1 MSNNKVRGRPFQ
13 PGESG
18 NLLGRPVGARS
29 QFSASFL
36 RDLAASWSECGPDV
50 LAKVAAND
58 PSRYLAVC
66 STLIPRDVSLSIEQR
81 LPGGLSSD
89 DWQLVTEVMGAIKQ
103 SIPDAGAR
111 DQCYTSAYA
120 PKRLRVRLRAP
131 GTSKCGWLSAH
142 GCKDR

>member
-1 MSNNKVRGRPFQ
+1 MSSNKVRGRPFQ

-18 NLLGRPVGARS
+18 NVLGRPVGARS

-66 STLIPRDVSLSIEQR
+66 RTLIPRDVSLSIEQR
-81 LPGGLSSD
+81 LPGGLSAQD
-89 DWQLVTEVMGAIKQ
+89 LEVFQAIRQ
-103 SIPDAGAR
+103 ALNYVLEAIRAH
-111 DQCYTSAYA
+111 SA
-120 PKRLRVRLRAP
+120 KTIE
-131 GTSKCGWLSAH
+131 GE
-142 GCKDR
+142 